1 VLFVTLFTYGNA
13 MAQQCNIVYVTP
25 GGATSGVAGTKGN
38 PANLTYGISLASV
51 ANNQV
56 YMAAGTYIAYSAV
69 MMKSD
74 ITLEGGF
81 DAITWEKSNATAT
94 IIYRDNSNMET
105 SPSRLV
111 AMYCMNLSSFRLQDL
126 TIRCADGFGGG
137 TSSYGVYLSGCS
149 NYNIVRCK
157 IIAGNAGNGENGGN
171 GTNGTPGTSGSAGQN
186 GEEQGPCCTAG
197 GVAGSGSFP
206 GSYAGGDGGE
216 GGDRGTASC
225 SFCGDPQD
233 ATNGYVGNPGLG
245 PGGGVQGNGGAK
257 IVVCIYPIS
266 CARSSAN
273 DGQGGVGGTNGLPG
287 ASGTDGAGQYLG
299 GFFVPQA
306 GTGGT
311 AGTHGSGGGGGG
323 GGGSL
328 GGIPYD
334 CLFGLPPNWNGSGA
348 GGGGGGEGGEGAL
361 AGVGGTGGGA
371 SFAVYLNNNGANGL
385 IQDCQLTVGNIGL
398 GGLGGAGG
406 IGGPG
411 GIGGAGGGQAN
422 CSIGAGGGGGSGG
435 DGGDG
440 GAGGKGSPGVVKK
453 LYEDPAGTPVNYFN
467 INSLQQPLVYV
478 KFTGCTDAPV
488 TFYTDATGTIEWFFG
503 AGSVPSNIIGSPSI
517 ASYTTTGRKTFTMVV
532 NGIPYTYSDF
542 IDIFST
548 GAGLNPTIVPITPDT
563 LCAGDIGSFT
573 SSVTAA
579 DYTWYITRDTVVD
592 TFAGAGFLSL
602 SYLFDSVGTYTVI
615 LETRNTC
622 CGVSF
627 PDTFTVTVNP
637 IVQPSIAIQSSDTSN
652 TVCDGT
658 TLTFSASADDVT
670 DPLYAWFVNGV
681 PVGTNSPTF
690 STSTLVDGDVI
701 TATVLTTSGCSIGLS
716 DTSNSISV
724 TVVGIPAVICT
735 ADTFITGLPTYFT
748 STVISGGIAPFTYIW
763 DFGDQTMGA
772 GDSVAHIYLS
782 PGVYDVQV
790 DVVDANGCPGTCNS
804 VVTIYSLLSAAYT
817 ASLYN
822 GCAPLT
828 VDFNNQSTNAVTYL
842 WEFGNG
848 STMAA
853 TNTSTISYTYTNPGT
868 YDVVLYAYGASGNDS
883 ASVVNQVLVLPSPV
897 ANFQGY
903 PQVISTLG
911 DTVFFGDNSLDAWM
925 WQWTF
930 GDPASG
936 GNNTSIIQNPAHFYA
951 LDGSYTVSLVVTN
964 AFGCKDSVTKPGFI
978 VVKIDTGGGVDI
990 AAQVPGLN
998 TITIF
1003 PNPVVSELNVVVDVE
1018 KPGMLEITMI
1028 NMNGQRVQKFSNQR
1042 IPKGNTRLTYYL
1054 DDGRLNKGLY
1064 FLDLNYNGKHYYKKI
1079 ILTP

>member
-1 VLFVTLFTYGNA
+1 
-13 MAQQCNIVYVTP
+13 
-25 GGATSGVAGTKGN
+25 
-38 PANLTYGISLASV
+38 
-51 ANNQV
+51 
-56 YMAAGTYIAYSAV
+56 
-69 MMKSD
+69 
-74 ITLEGGF
+74 
-81 DAITWEKSNATAT
+81 
-94 IIYRDNSNMET
+94 
-105 SPSRLV
+105 
-111 AMYCMNLSSFRLQDL
+111 
-126 TIRCADGFGGG
+126 
-137 TSSYGVYLSGCS
+137 
-149 NYNIVRCK
+149 
-157 IIAGNAGNGENGGN
+157 
-171 GTNGTPGTSGSAGQN
+171 
-186 GEEQGPCCTAG
+186 
-197 GVAGSGSFP
+197 
-206 GSYAGGDGGE
+206 
-216 GGDRGTASC
+216 
-225 SFCGDPQD
+225 
-233 ATNGYVGNPGLG
+233 
-245 PGGGVQGNGGAK
+245 
-257 IVVCIYPIS
+257 
-266 CARSSAN
+266 
-273 DGQGGVGGTNGLPG
+273 
-287 ASGTDGAGQYLG
+287 
-299 GFFVPQA
+299 
-306 GTGGT
+306 
-311 AGTHGSGGGGGG
+311 
-323 GGGSL
+323 
-328 GGIPYD
+328 
-334 CLFGLPPNWNGSGA
+334 
-348 GGGGGGEGGEGAL
+348 
-361 AGVGGTGGGA
+361 
-371 SFAVYLNNNGANGL
+371 
-385 IQDCQLTVGNIGL
+385 
-398 GGLGGAGG
+398 
-406 IGGPG
+406 
-411 GIGGAGGGQAN
+411 
-422 CSIGAGGGGGSGG
+422 
-435 DGGDG
+435 
-440 GAGGKGSPGVVKK
+440 
-453 LYEDPAGTPVNYFN
+453 
-467 INSLQQPLVYV
+467 
-478 KFTGCTDAPV
+478 TGCTDAPV

-883 ASVVNQVLVLPSPV
+883 ASVMNQVMVLPSPV

-1003 PNPVVSELNVVVDVE
+1003 PNPVVSKLNVVVDVE

-1028 NMNGQRVQKFSNQR
+1028 NMSGQRVQKFSNER

-1064 FLDLNYNGKHYYKKI
+1064 FLDVNYNGKHYYKKI